1 MLNHISRNIRVVAGC
16 FLGLFMF
23 LFAYVTYLHV
33 YQGDFLAGHALNRRN
48 AEAAKKIPR
57 GQILDRHGV
66 KIGYSEKEDDHYIR
80 HYPYAEVFAHVIGY
94 DSPIYGRA
102 GIESSF
108 NEYLT
113 GLSSPEYRLGPIS
126 QVWQPKSGNTLV
138 LTFDAE
144 LQKEAYRALG
154 QYKGAV
160 VVIAPKT
167 GEILALVSK
176 PSFDPNSID
185 EDWRQISSKLDSPLL
200 NRAVQGMYPPGSII
214 KTMVAEAAIS
224 EKISSLKSVFIC
236 EGALKVGRDYT
247 LPEANGK
254 AHGKINL
261 EEALAVSCNVTF
273 GKIALELG
281 SSRMAKTIERYGFQ
295 KAIGSEFQ
303 ETGSRVP
310 DFGKLTDGELAQTGI
325 GQGPLLTTP
334 MRMAMLAAAY
344 ANRGAILK
352 PYMVSRV
359 VSPEGSIGKEFSPE
373 IWLKPVQPAIS
384 DIIGNM
390 METVVAE
397 GTGTRAYIK
406 GIRVAGKT
414 GTAENAQG
422 QPHAWFIGFAPANN
436 PEVAI
441 AVIVEN
447 AGAGGAMAAPIAR
460 QVILEALR

>member
-1 MLNHISRNIRVVAGC
+1 MIDNISRNIRIVAVC
-16 FLGLFMF
+16 FLGLFTF
-23 LFAYVTYLHV
+23 LFIYVSYLHV
-33 YQGDFLAGHALNRRN
+33 YQGEFLAGHALNRRN

-66 KIGYSEKEDDHYIR
+66 KLSYSEKDNDHYVR
-80 HYPYAEVFAHVIGY
+80 QYPYSGSFAHVIGY
-94 DSPIYGRA
+94 DSPVYGRA
-102 GIESSF
+102 GLESSF
-108 NEYLT
+108 NSYLT
-113 GLSSPEYRLGPIS
+113 GLSNPEYRLGPIS
-126 QVWQPKSGNTLV
+126 QLWQPKAGNTIV

-154 QYKGAV
+154 QYRGAV

-167 GEILALVSK
+167 GAVLAMVSK

-185 EDWRQISSKLDSPLL
+185 EDWKSISGRVDSPLL
-200 NRAVQGMYPPGSII
+200 NRAVQGLYPPGSII
-214 KTMVAEAAIS
+214 KTMMAESALS
-224 EKISSLKSVFIC
+224 EKISTLKTTFVCEGSLKI
-236 EGALKVGRDYT
+236 GRDYT

-254 AHGKINL
+254 AHGKLDL

-281 SSRMAKTIERYGFQ
+281 RSKMTKAFERYGFQ
-295 KAIGSEFQ
+295 KAVGSEFQ
-303 ETGSRVP
+303 ENASRVP
-310 DFGKLTDGELAQTGI
+310 EFGKLTDGELAQIGI

-334 MRMAMLAAAY
+334 IRMAMLAAAF
-344 ANRGAILK
+344 ANKGTILK
-352 PYMVSRV
+352 PYMVSKV
-359 VSPEGSIGKEFSPE
+359 VSPDGSIMKEYLPEVWMSPAE
-373 IWLKPVQPAIS
+373 PAIS
-384 DIIGNM
+384 SMVGKM

-397 GTGTRAYIK
+397 GTGTGAYIK

-436 PEVAI
+436 PEIAI

-447 AGAGGAMAAPIAR
+447 AGAGGAVAAPIAR